1 MKEKKIVVEVGKDGK
16 IVAETF
22 GMQGTECM
30 DELDRL
36 MRDLAL
42 SVESTRKTD
51 VQDAKAGTANTV
63 KNKNI

>member
-1 MKEKKIVVEVGKDGK
+1 MEEKKIVVEVGKDGK

-51 VQDAKAGTANTV
+51 VQDAKAGTVNTV